1 MSHEG
6 WLMSKPR
13 RLHVAASGCLLALVA
28 LGPSEVAGRTL
39 ESIQSRGT
47 IALCAH
53 ANALP
58 FASRKDSPPGFQI
71 EIARALA
78 RELGVGL
85 EIAWVTIL
93 YQRSAVNCDIVLD
106 AIVDRQVQEDS
117 PVKVSKPYLRS
128 GVGLALPAGAESTKT
143 FGDFQKGKRVG
154 VQVGSLAQMVLSQR
168 GLQTTPFGFED
179 EMIEAVA
186 AGTLDGAAVVL
197 ECRRRNARI
206 GCRLA
211 AKDRRRDR
219 EAARRRDNPRHL
231 HALRRRAPRASSLA
245 LALPTTGDDYQW
257 RLPSGSD
264 DDAKRLH
271 VGTLRHDL
279 PADILDHDA
288 KLTGPGL
295 FLDRTGYQVAG
306 EFKRERRRS
315 RGFVIGALVRCYQ
328 QAGSPEGGSL
338 GAADLDGEL
347 ATNGGV
353 AAGQQSD

>member
-28 LGPSEVAGRTL
+28 LGPSEAAGRTL
-39 ESIQSRGT
+39 ESIQSRGA
-47 IALCAH
+47 IAVCAH

-58 FASRKDSPPGFQI
+58 FASRKDDPPGFQI

-186 AGTLDGAAVVL
+186 AGTLDGAAVTPAAVGYFNMTHPNG
-197 ECRRRNARI
+197 RV
-206 GCRLA
+206 RLVHA
-211 AKDRRRDR
+211 YEQEPLLSWNVAVGMRGSD
-219 EAARRRDNPRHL
+219 A
-231 HALRRRAPRASSLA
+231 ALRQKIDAAIEKLLADGTIRDIYTRYGVEHRAPV
-245 LALPTTGDDYQW
+245 
-257 RLPSGSD
+257 PS
-264 DDAKRLH
+264 
-271 VGTLRHDL
+271 
-279 PADILDHDA
+279 P
-288 KLTGPGL
+288 
-295 FLDRTGYQVAG
+295 
-306 EFKRERRRS
+306 
-315 RGFVIGALVRCYQ
+315 
-328 QAGSPEGGSL
+328 
-338 GAADLDGEL
+338 
-347 ATNGGV
+347 
-353 AAGQQSD
+353 